1 MPSSFLT
8 IILHINIYIYIR
20 RGGDDDND
28 DDDDDDDDYY
38 ENGDGMIAPFNPRF
52 RDTV

>member
-1 MPSSFLT
+1 M
-8 IILHINIYIYIR
+8 ILFTSIPRISVHDDDDDDD
-20 RGGDDDND
+20 DDDN